1 MELEPYLRQRYTPA
15 TASAYGRDIALF
27 LAANPGAARYQYR
40 QVMDY
45 IGACRSK
52 YASASSLN
60 RILASVKVYYHYLCH
75 CQVRPDHPARSI
87 RLRDARPRDV
97 QLQVNFLPPR
107 NWNCSCTGRTVM
119 RPLNETRN
127 EVIMALLVY
136 QGLQGREIASLGPKD
151 VNLEQ
156 GSVFVQ
162 ASATTNARTLALIP
176 RQIMLLHQYIHQE
189 RPRLLRTPTERL
201 ILTKLGTPETGEG
214 IHYLVSTYQGLF
226 PTRKLTAGTIR
237 QSVITQLLK
246 AGQDVRVV
254 QVFAGHKYPSA
265 TERYKQSQVEELKA
279 AVLKHHPMQ

>member
-1 MELEPYLRQRYTPA
+1 MELELYLRQRYTPA

-27 LAANPGAARYQYR
+27 LAAHPGAARYQYR

-45 IGACRSK
+45 IGTCRSK
-52 YASASSLN
+52 YPNASSLN

-75 CQVRPDHPARSI
+75 CQVRRDHPARSI
-87 RLRDARPRDV
+87 RLRDARSRDI
-97 QLQVNFLPPR
+97 QLQELFTPQELELLLHRKNR
-107 NWNCSCTGRTVM
+107 YTV
-119 RPLNETRN
+119 LGIRN
-127 EVIMALLVY
+127 EVIMTLLVY
-136 QGLQGREIASLGPKD
+136 QALQGREIASLGLKD

-156 GSVFVQ
+156 GSVFIQ
-162 ASATTNARTLALIP
+162 ASATTNARTLPLIP

-201 ILTKLGTPETGEG
+201 MLTKLGTPETGEG

-226 PTRKLTAGTIR
+226 PTRRLTAGTIR

-246 AGQDVRVV
+246 EGRDVRVV

-265 TERYKQSQVEELKA
+265 TERYKQDRVEELKA

>member
-1 MELEPYLRQRYTPA
+1 
-15 TASAYGRDIALF
+15 
-27 LAANPGAARYQYR
+27 
-40 QVMDY
+40 MDY

-75 CQVRPDHPARSI
+75 CQVRQDHPARSI

-97 QLQVNFLPPR
+97 QLQELFTPQELELLLHRENRYAALQI
-107 NWNCSCTGRTVM
+107 
-119 RPLNETRN
+119 RN
-127 EVIMALLVY
+127 EVIMTLLIY
-136 QGLQGREIASLGPKD
+136 QGLQGREIASLELKD

-162 ASATTNARTLALIP
+162 GGATTNARTLALIP

-189 RPRLLRTPTERL
+189 RPRLLREPTERL
-201 ILTKLGTPETGEG
+201 ILTKLGTPETGDG

-226 PTRKLTAGTIR
+226 PTRRLTPGTIR
-237 QSVITQLLK
+237 QSVITQMLK
-246 AGQDVRVV
+246 AGRDVRVV

-265 TERYKQSQVEELKA
+265 TERYKQTHVEELKA